1 MYRSGFCPRKNNVV
15 FTRVMTWEASTSK
28 KGMETWCITGKCT
41 KLRSSAQTL
50 TDPATKRTTRISYCF
65 ELRMHSI
72 WDLDAV
78 SAAALKVNLGVY
90 FAPAGVI
97 QQKEQR
103 RELRRTA
110 SHMIKEPC
118 KQRTCSIFMMCRVWP
133 MVFPKKNFAVII
145 CSLSPK
151 TVGTSLKHYLTNI
164 FNSSVDRLVYDLTA
178 STSCRILISK

>member
-1 MYRSGFCPRKNNVV
+1 M
-15 FTRVMTWEASTSK
+15 
-28 KGMETWCITGKCT
+28 
-41 KLRSSAQTL
+41 
-50 TDPATKRTTRISYCF
+50 
-65 ELRMHSI
+65 
-72 WDLDAV
+72 

-103 RELRRTA
+103 RELR
-110 SHMIKEPC
+110 HMIKEPC

-133 MVFPKKNFAVII
+133 MVFPKENFVVII

-164 FNSSVDRLVYDLTA
+164 FNSSVDRLVYDLTTP
-178 STSCRILISK
+178 TSCRILISKWRTHPSAFRSYFSLSLGVIAQHQVTLMMAAGLIVKILMWQRAMNPQKAPIQSWGHISHTLSDTGGFSLQIL